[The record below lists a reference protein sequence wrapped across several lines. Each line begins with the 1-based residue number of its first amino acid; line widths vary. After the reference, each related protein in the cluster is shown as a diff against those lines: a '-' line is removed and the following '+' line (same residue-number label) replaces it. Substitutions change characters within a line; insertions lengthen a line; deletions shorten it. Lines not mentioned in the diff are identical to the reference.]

1 MEEYYSNASNSTKWV
16 DIYRPSNIQ
25 DIVGN
30 KFAVNDIKDWLLNY
44 NTHRDTY
51 MKTKSNSGGK
61 GKSKAKSKIKES
73 SITATEDISMDS
85 VDICDMSDIGYTGD
99 MGYTGDIGDIGDMSI
114 DIAPRK
120 VKNHKYHSCM
130 TVSGSHG
137 IGKTCSVIAIL
148 QSLDYTVN
156 IVNFTKIIHTI
167 NPQEFATKM
176 LHGNNIFNIV
186 SREKS
191 KKIAIVIDDLES
203 ITSPI
208 ELKFIDTLIK
218 ENDIVWRYPIV
229 FITNNRHKRFINN
242 IKLNTFEVRMA
253 LPTEKQLEYVLS
265 RVCFMNKMVLTSQ
278 DIARKIIDH
287 AQYDYRRLLTTLQD
301 LYNIYNKKEITE
313 ECIYKYFEFSKR
325 KDIDIDIYK
334 STESLLSDKTL
345 NIEDRLIAYETE
357 RTILPLMV
365 HQNHIGCINRY
376 IAKNKQYK
384 LANKLTEYI
393 AKGDVIEN
401 YIYGDQNWS
410 LQETH
415 GFYTC
420 VLPTHI
426 ISNNINANNMANDIN
441 YKSFR
446 MEFPLDLNR
455 TSIKHINVKNVK
467 NAAKDFPDMD
477 ISDFIYV
484 KTILKKLLEEERYD
498 EYKKILSG
506 HNATPEGIKAVIKV
520 DKILDTKTNIPTSM
534 IRKIGVYT

>member
-1 MEEYYSNASNSTKWV
+1 MEEYYSNASKSTKWV
-16 DIYRPSNIQ
+16 DVYRPSTIQ

-30 KFAVNDIKDWLLNY
+30 KFAVNDIRDWLLNY
-44 NTHRDTY
+44 STYRDTY
-51 MKTKSNSGGK
+51 MKTKKTSSGGK
-61 GKSKAKSKIKES
+61 GKTKSKPKS
-73 SITATEDISMDS
+73 KDASVTTEDISTDS
-85 VDICDMSDIGYTGD
+85 LDIEAD
-99 MGYTGDIGDIGDMSI
+99 MGLDI
-114 DIAPRK
+114 DIVPQAK

-130 TVSGSHG
+130 TISGSHG
-137 IGKTCSVIAIL
+137 IGKTCSVTAVL
-148 QSLDYTVN
+148 QSLGYTIN

-176 LHGNNIFNIV
+176 LQGNNIYNIV
-186 SREKS
+186 SKEKS
-191 KKIAIVIDDLES
+191 KKNALVIDDLEA

-218 ENDIVWRYPIV
+218 ENDIVWRFPVI

-242 IKLNTFEVRMA
+242 IKINTFEVRMA

-265 RVCFMNKMVLTSQ
+265 RVCYMNKMVLTSP
-278 DIARKIIDH
+278 DIANKIIDH

-325 KDIDIDIYK
+325 KDIDVDIYK
-334 STESLLSDKTL
+334 STQSLLSDKTL

-365 HQNHIGCINRY
+365 HQNHIACINRY
-376 IAKNKQYK
+376 IPKNKHY
-384 LANKLTEYI
+384 AFATKLTEYI

-426 ISNNINANNMANDIN
+426 ISNNINMNNMANDIN
-441 YKSFR
+441 HRSFR
-446 MEFPLDLNR
+446 IIDHLGWNF
-455 TSIKHINVKNVK
+455 
-467 NAAKDFPDMD
+467 
-477 ISDFIYV
+477 
-484 KTILKKLLEEERYD
+484 LL
-498 EYKKILSG
+498 I
-506 HNATPEGIKAVIKV
+506 
-520 DKILDTKTNIPTSM
+520 
-534 IRKIGVYT
+534 

>member
-1 MEEYYSNASNSTKWV
+1 MEEYYSNASKSTKWV
-16 DIYRPSNIQ
+16 DIYRPSTIQ
-25 DIVGN
+25 DIIGN

-44 NTHRDTY
+44 STHRDTY
-51 MKTKSNSGGK
+51 MKTKKTNSGGK
-61 GKSKAKSKIKES
+61 GKGKGKVKAKPKLEDACV
-73 SITATEDISMDS
+73 ATEDVS
-85 VDICDMSDIGYTGD
+85 VDSADISAEMGIDGD
-99 MGYTGDIGDIGDMSI
+99 MGI
-114 DIAPRK
+114 DIAPHPK

-148 QSLDYTVN
+148 QSLGYTIN

-176 LHGNNIFNIV
+176 LQGNNIYNIV
-186 SREKS
+186 SGEKS
-191 KKIAIVIDDLES
+191 KKIAIVIDDLEA

-218 ENDIVWRYPIV
+218 ENDSAWRYPVI

-242 IKLNTFEVRMA
+242 IKINTFEVRMS

-265 RVCFMNKMVLTSQ
+265 HVCYINKMVFTSREV
-278 DIARKIIDH
+278 ANKIIDH

-301 LYNIYNKKEITE
+301 LYNIYNKKEITD
-313 ECIYKYFEFSKR
+313 ECIHKYFEFSKR
-325 KDIDIDIYK
+325 KDIDVDIYK
-334 STESLLSDKTL
+334 STESLLSNKTL
-345 NIEDRLIAYETE
+345 SIEDRLIAYETE

-365 HQNHIGCINRY
+365 HQNHLACVNRY
-376 IAKNKQYK
+376 IPKNKQYTF
-384 LANKLTEYI
+384 ATKLTEYI

-426 ISNNINANNMANDIN
+426 ISNNININSMTNDIN
-441 YKSFR
+441 HRSFR

-498 EYKKILSG
+498 EYKEILSG
-506 HNATPEGIKAVIKV
+506 HNATPDGIKAVIKV
-520 DKILDTKTNIPTSM
+520 DKILDTKTNIHASTL
-534 IRKIGVYT
+534 RKIGVYT